1 MYVYDSKEKI
11 FVWLKKIPESE
22 QKDNVDRLPSGMRE
36 AYPDHEIK
44 SILKTST
51 CYSMSRGH
59 TKQAAEGTN
68 KFNTVKIAVPVQRY
82 LVFPD
87 EKIYKICKKNIHDT
101 HKFITKHKLKDS
113 FLHFSMHKIEK
124 LDPFFTNT
132 ELKSDKHKS
141 LYYNPKGLWL
151 SHGSSWIDYVDNNI
165 KYASNSNLYPYIYR
179 IEVFDTVKLITN
191 KDELFKFI
199 KTYKKKPNDIKLYD
213 VIDWNR
219 VKTDFTGLIITP
231 WLGDKIWHL
240 SKERMEII
248 GGEVAHDFFVDLM
261 GNRWKNNMILLSEWY
276 RHWECASGV
285 IWNINGISSCDLIK
299 ETDFSKYI

>member
-11 FVWLKKIPESE
+11 FIWLKKLPEQE
-22 QKDNVDRLPSGMRE
+22 QLVSSKDHQ
-36 AYPDHEIK
+36 DHEIKEIK

-51 CYSMSRGH
+51 SYSMSKGH
-59 TKQAAEGTN
+59 TKQA
-68 KFNTVKIAVPVQRY
+68 VKIAIPSIQRY

-101 HKFITKHKLKDS
+101 QKFITKHKLKDS
-113 FLHFSMHKIEK
+113 FLHFSMHKIDK
-124 LDPFFTNT
+124 LDPEMHRISRMASDPFFTNT
-132 ELKSDKHKS
+132 ELKSDKNKS

-151 SHGSSWIDYVDNNI
+151 SHGLSWIDYVDNNI

-240 SKERMEII
+240 GKERMEII

-285 IWNINGISSCDLIK
+285 IWNIGGISSCDLIK

>member
-11 FVWLKKIPESE
+11 FVWLKKIPEPE
-22 QKDNVDRLPSGMRE
+22 QKDNV
-36 AYPDHEIK
+36 DHEIK
-44 SILKTST
+44 SILKTSN
-51 CYSMSRGH
+51 
-59 TKQAAEGTN
+59 N
-68 KFNTVKIAVPVQRY
+68 KFNTVKIAVPIQRY

-87 EKIYKICKKNIHDT
+87 EKIYKICRKNIHDT
-101 HKFITKHKLKDS
+101 QKFITKHKLKDS

-124 LDPFFTNT
+124 LDPEMHRISRMASDPFFTNT

-141 LYYNPKGLWL
+141 LYCNPKGLWL

-261 GNRWKNNMILLSEWY
+261 GNRWKNNMMLLSEWY

-285 IWNINGISSCDLIK
+285 IWNISGISSCDLIK
-299 ETDFSKYI
+299 ETNFSKYI

>member
-1 MYVYDSKEKI
+1 MYLYDSKEKI
-11 FVWLKKIPESE
+11 FVWLKKIPEPE
-22 QKDNVDRLPSGMRE
+22 QKDNV
-36 AYPDHEIK
+36 DHEIK
-44 SILKTST
+44 SILKTSN
-51 CYSMSRGH
+51 
-59 TKQAAEGTN
+59 N
-68 KFNTVKIAVPVQRY
+68 KFNTVKIAVPIQRY

-87 EKIYKICKKNIHDT
+87 EKIYKICKKNIYDT
-101 HKFITKHKLKDS
+101 QKFITKHKLKDS

-124 LDPFFTNT
+124 LDPEMHRISRMASDPLFTNK
-132 ELKSDKHKS
+132 ELIDKHKS

-165 KYASNSNLYPYIYR
+165 KYPSNNNLYPYIYR
-179 IEVFDTVKLITN
+179 IEVFDTVKLITS

-219 VKTDFTGLIITP
+219 VKTDFTGIIITP

-240 SKERMEII
+240 SNKERMEII

-261 GNRWKNNMILLSEWY
+261 GNRWKNNMMLLSEWY

-285 IWNINGISSCDLIK
+285 IWNISGISSCDLIK